1 MRNDQTITVPNDVVR
16 LLDRL
21 EAHGHTAWLVGG
33 CVRDA
38 WYGRVPKDYDIA
50 SDATPEEVEVV
61 FPAETKVRIGRAF
74 GTVGVHTGRRLVE
87 ITTFREESDYAD
99 GRHPS
104 RVQYASDVLTDLARR
119 DFTMNAMAWHPRRG
133 WKDPFGGRR
142 DLEAGVLRAV
152 GSAEQRIAEDALRIL
167 RAVRFAHRFQ
177 LETDP
182 ALLRACREQARSL
195 RRISRERIT
204 AEVEQMLVAA
214 KPSDAMRRMEAAG
227 VLPIL
232 FPFLDA
238 MRDWDQGTPYH
249 HLTLYEHTLCVLDG
263 VEPDLSLRWA
273 ALLHDVGKLSTKSVG
288 PDGVAHYYG
297 HDRVSETV
305 ARAFLENWR
314 LPKTRS
320 DEICLLVRRHM
331 ANVNPYTKKSLK
343 RLLRQMEVAQLE
355 KLFNLQEADC
365 ICASNQGTTHI
376 EEGRTLLRQILE
388 ENEPFQ
394 TRHLAINGT
403 DLLDLG
409 IPEGREIGAWLDW
422 ALQQVEEGTT
432 PNEKKSLLSLIQAQR
447 GRN

>member
-1 MRNDQTITVPNDVVR
+1 MRNNQTISVPIDVVR
-16 LLDRL
+16 LLERL
-21 EAHGHTAWLVGG
+21 EARGHTAWLVGG

-38 WYGRVPKDYDIA
+38 WCGIAPKDYDIA
-50 SDATPEEVEVV
+50 SDATPEEIEAV
-61 FPAETKVRIGRAF
+61 FPAETKVRVGRAF
-74 GTVGVHTGRRLVE
+74 GTVGVHTGQRLIE
-87 ITTFREESDYAD
+87 ITTFREESDYTD
-99 GRHPS
+99 GRHPD

-133 WKDPFGGRR
+133 WLDPFAGRR

-152 GSAEQRIAEDALRIL
+152 GSAEHRIAEDALRIL

-177 LETDP
+177 LEPDP
-182 ALLRACREQARSL
+182 VLLRACREQAHSL

-204 AEVEQMLVAA
+204 AEVEQMLTAE
-214 KPSDAMRRMEAAG
+214 KPSDAVRRMEVAG
-227 VLPIL
+227 LLPVL
-232 FPFLDA
+232 FPFLEP

-273 ALLHDVGKLSTKSVG
+273 ALLHDVGKLSTKFQG
-288 PDGVAHYYG
+288 DDGVAHYYG
-297 HDRVSETV
+297 HDRVSEEY
-305 ARAFLENWR
+305 AREFLKDWR
-314 LPKTRS
+314 LPKART

-355 KLFNLQEADC
+355 KLFALQEADC
-365 ICASNQGTTHI
+365 RCASNQGTAHI
-376 EEGRTLLRQILE
+376 EEGRALLREILT

-422 ALQQVEEGTT
+422 ALQQVEEGET
-432 PNEKKSLLSLIQAQR
+432 PNEKKALLSRIQAQR